1 MGCEEGKDSK
11 KKKKRKN
18 QIEEAQRYGDKAR
31 RIWNHIRLET
41 ILLREVGN
49 MLNDAKQA
57 RKKTR

>member
-1 MGCEEGKDSK
+1 MKKAKTAK